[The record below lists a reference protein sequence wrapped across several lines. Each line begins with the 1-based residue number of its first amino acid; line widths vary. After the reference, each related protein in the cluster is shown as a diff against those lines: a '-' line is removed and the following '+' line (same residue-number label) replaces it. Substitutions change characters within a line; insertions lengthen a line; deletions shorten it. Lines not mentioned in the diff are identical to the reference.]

1 MNYMNYLTVVFTK
14 NKGIDA
20 PEAKDI
26 QKVPE
31 IRQTSGYAK
40 KVTSEDD
47 IVFGVRLIGISMS
60 FAFNGS
66 DRDF

>member
-26 QKVPE
+26 QTVPE

-47 IVFGVRLIGISMS
+47 IVLGQTECQTLHGLNST
-60 FAFNGS
+60 
-66 DRDF
+66 